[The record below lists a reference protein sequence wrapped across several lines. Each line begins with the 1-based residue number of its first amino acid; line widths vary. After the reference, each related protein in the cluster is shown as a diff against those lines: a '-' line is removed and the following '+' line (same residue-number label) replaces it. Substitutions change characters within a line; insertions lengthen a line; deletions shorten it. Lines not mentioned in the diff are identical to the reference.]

1 MLRCRICGEIVEM
14 SNAEAEIISQYGE
27 EFAEREGMIRCNGWT
42 ECDECEKEK
51 EQEEKEKEW
60 EALMHEH
67 ELYDF

>member
-1 MLRCRICGEIVEM
+1 MLRCRICGEIIEM
-14 SNAEAEIISQYGE
+14 SNREAEIISQYGE
-27 EFAEREGMIRCNGWT
+27 NFAEREGMIRCDWT

-60 EALMHEH
+60 KALMREH